1 MIIEY
6 TGIKRINGPLI
17 MLEGVEDVGY
27 DELAEIHFNDGS
39 VRMGNVIDV
48 SKGNAVLQVF
58 EGTKGMSLTSAAT
71 QFLGRPLT
79 LGVSEEILG
88 RVFDG
93 AGRPVDGL
101 GPVYAEKAYDVNGLP
116 INPMARKYPRDY
128 IKTGISGID
137 ALTTLIRGQKLPVF
151 SGNGLPHDK
160 LAAQIVRQAGLM
172 DGDDQ
177 FAVVF
182 GAIGIKHDV
191 AEFFRN
197 SFADSGVLDHVAM
210 FLNLTNDPA
219 VERIFTPRCALAAA
233 EYLAFEKDYQVLVIL
248 TDMTAYCE
256 ALREISSSRG
266 EIPSRKGYPGYLY
279 SDLASIYERA
289 GMLKNKKGSVTQIPI
304 LSMPND
310 DINHPIPDLTGYITE
325 GQVVLDR
332 GLSQKGIYPPIS
344 ILPSLSRLM
353 KDGIGEGYT
362 REDHAAVANQLFS
375 AYSNVQ
381 DVRALASVIGE
392 DELSVKDKKY
402 MEFGRAFE
410 EQFLNQDYDEN
421 RSIQQTLDLGWSL
434 LGILGAEE
442 LDRMD
447 PELIQKYLHERGD
460 ELGS

>member
-17 MLEGVEDVGY
+17 MLEGVENVGY
-27 DELAEIHFNDGS
+27 DELAEIHFDDGS

-48 SKGNAVLQVF
+48 SSGNAVLQVF
-58 EGTKGMSLTSAAT
+58 EGTKGMALTSSAI

-93 AGRPVDGL
+93 AGRPADGL

-172 DGDDQ
+172 NDDDK

-233 EYLAFEKDYQVLVIL
+233 EYLAFEKDYQVLVVL

-289 GMLKNKKGSVTQIPI
+289 GMLKSKKGSITQIPI

-362 REDHAAVANQLFS
+362 REDHSAVANQLFS
-375 AYSNVQ
+375 AYSTVQ

-392 DELSVKDKKY
+392 DELSAGDRKY
-402 MEFGRAFE
+402 MEFGREFE
-410 EQFLNQDYDEN
+410 ERFLNQDYDEN
-421 RSIQQTLDLGWSL
+421 RSIQQTLDLGWEL
-434 LGILGAEE
+434 LGILGAER

-447 PELIQKYLHERGD
+447 PEMIKKYLH
-460 ELGS
+460 

>member
-17 MLEGVEDVGY
+17 MLEGVENVGY
-27 DELAEIHFNDGS
+27 DELAEIRFADGS
-39 VRMGNVIDV
+39 VRTGNVIDI
-48 SKGNAVLQVF
+48 SKGNAVIQVF
-58 EGTKGMSLTSAAT
+58 EGTKGMSLSGSTT
-71 QFLGRPLT
+71 HFLGKPLT
-79 LGVSEEILG
+79 LGFSEEILG

-93 AGRPVDGL
+93 AGRPADGL
-101 GPVYAEKAYDVNGLP
+101 GPVYAECAYDVNGLP
-116 INPMARKYPRDY
+116 INPVARKYPRDY
-128 IKTGISGID
+128 IRTGISGID

-172 DGDDQ
+172 NKDQ
-177 FAVVF
+177 KFAVVF

-197 SFADSGVLDHVAM
+197 SFADSGVLDHVVM

-219 VERIFTPRCALAAA
+219 VERIFTPRCALSAA
-233 EYLAFEKDYQVLVIL
+233 EFLAFEKGYQVLVIL

-289 GMLKNKKGSVTQIPI
+289 GMLKGKEGSVTQIPI

-325 GQVVLDR
+325 GQIVLDR
-332 GLSQKGIYPPIS
+332 ALSQKGIYPPIS

-353 KDGIGEGYT
+353 KDGIGDGYT

-375 AYSNVQ
+375 AYSTVK
-381 DVRALASVIGE
+381 DVRALSSVIGE
-392 DELSVKDKKY
+392 DELSDRDKRY
-402 MEFGRAFE
+402 MEFGRVFE
-410 EQFLNQDYDEN
+410 ERFLAQDYEEN
-421 RSIQQTLDLGWSL
+421 RTIEETLDLGWEL

-442 LDRMD
+442 LDRMA
-447 PELIQKYLHERGD
+447 PELVAKYYKK
-460 ELGS
+460 